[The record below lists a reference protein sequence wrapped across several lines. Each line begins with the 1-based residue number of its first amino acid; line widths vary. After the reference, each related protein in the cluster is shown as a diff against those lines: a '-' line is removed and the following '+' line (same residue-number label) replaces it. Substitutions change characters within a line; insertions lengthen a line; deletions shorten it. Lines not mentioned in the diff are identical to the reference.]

1 MKDVKYERK
10 LSYESGQPY
19 ENFVRLNLAYG
30 KKRGKNMKEEYAI
43 KLFDEYK
50 IRTKWDLEIGDYYYS
65 VIDVI
70 AVLTE
75 SKNPRNYWK
84 VLKKRLKDE
93 GNELVTNCNR
103 LKMPAKD
110 GKMRLTDVATTKQLL
125 RIIQSVPSPKAEPF
139 KQWLAQ
145 MGKERLEEIADPEI
159 AMQRSINTY
168 RRKGYSEEWIT
179 QRMRSIET
187 RRELTAEWD
196 RVGVNEGIEYA
207 ILTDDISKAWSGMST
222 KEYKQYKGL
231 RKEGLRNNMTNMEL
245 ILSMLA
251 EGSTTEISKVENP
264 DGFVESRSVAKRG
277 GNIAGNARRE
287 LESTTRRKVIS
298 RRNSKTPN
306 FLDE

>member
-231 RKEGLRNNMTNMEL
+231 RKEGLRDNMTNMEL

-264 DGFVESRSVAKRG
+264 DGFVKSRSVAKRG

>member
-222 KEYKQYKGL
+222 KKNTSNTKDLG
-231 RKEGLRNNMTNMEL
+231 K
-245 ILSMLA
+245 
-251 EGSTTEISKVENP
+251 K
-264 DGFVESRSVAKRG
+264 D
-277 GNIAGNARRE
+277 
-287 LESTTRRKVIS
+287 
-298 RRNSKTPN
+298 
-306 FLDE
+306 